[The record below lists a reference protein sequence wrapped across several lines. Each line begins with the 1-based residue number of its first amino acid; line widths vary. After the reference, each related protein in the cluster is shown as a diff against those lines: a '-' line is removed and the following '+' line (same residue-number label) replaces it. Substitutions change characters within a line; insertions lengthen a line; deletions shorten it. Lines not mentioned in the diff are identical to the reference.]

1 MLSGFQLLATIQ
13 NNLLELHAYHS
24 KNIHMQIEVTA
35 YQYYLLR
42 TYWRN
47 FFLFQDVE
55 HLKPHIVRSLAN
67 AEFYCMALSVLYA
80 DPNFHNL
87 NHWGIIQAL
96 ARKGICVAE
105 PSDCSLTETVLIQT
119 TPLKMV
125 SLFAII
131 FWPHNLTPLWVQFI
145 LLILKCRDKV
155 CNCVR

>member
-1 MLSGFQLLATIQ
+1 MII
-13 NNLLELHAYHS
+13 
-24 KNIHMQIEVTA
+24 KD
-35 YQYYLLR
+35 
-42 TYWRN
+42 WRGD
-47 FFLFQDVE
+47 FLPSYSFTFDFQDAD

-105 PSDCSLTETVLIQT
+105 PTDCSLTETVLIQT

-125 SLFAII
+125 HF
-131 FWPHNLTPLWVQFI
+131 
-145 LLILKCRDKV
+145 
-155 CNCVR
+155 

>member
-1 MLSGFQLLATIQ
+1 MIFEDTCHDHQG
-13 NNLLELHAYHS
+13 LE
-24 KNIHMQIEVTA
+24 KI
-35 YQYYLLR
+35 
-42 TYWRN
+42 
-47 FFLFQDVE
+47 FLPSYSFTFDFQDAD

-105 PSDCSLTETVLIQT
+105 PTDCSLTETVLIQT

-125 SLFAII
+125 
-131 FWPHNLTPLWVQFI
+131 H
-145 LLILKCRDKV
+145 ILKMSLND
-155 CNCVR
+155 